1 MYYNNYYLVILYLFK
16 KVIYCI
22 MLKVFYITND
32 PLVAKI
38 AEKYG
43 VDRIFV
49 DMEYIGKNERQQ
61 GMDTV
66 KNHHTV
72 EDVKNIRSV
81 LKTAQLLVRVNPI
94 HPESEKE
101 INDVIRVGADV
112 IMLPM
117 FKTAD
122 EVRQFISYVD
132 NRAKAMLLLEN
143 IDAVHCL
150 DEILKIDGIDEIHIG
165 LNDLHLSMQ
174 KKFLFELLADSTVE
188 QIVEKIAK
196 TKIPY
201 GFGGFG
207 KIGEGTLP
215 AEYIVCEHYRL
226 GSSMGILSRAFCNT
240 TVNRDYEN
248 IESIFKEGM
257 QKLRSYES
265 FLKNCD
271 ESYFNT
277 THRKLCECVKN
288 IVGEM

>member
-1 MYYNNYYLVILYLFK
+1 
-16 KVIYCI
+16 

-49 DMEYIGKNERQQ
+49 DMEYIGKDKRQQ

-72 EDVKNIRSV
+72 EDVKTIRSV
-81 LKTAQLLVRVNPI
+81 LKTAQLLVRINPI
-94 HPESEKE
+94 HPETEKE
-101 INDVIRVGADV
+101 INDVIGAGADV

-117 FKTAD
+117 FKTAQ
-122 EVRQFISYVD
+122 EVQTFVSCVD
-132 NRAKAMLLLEN
+132 KRAKTMLLLEN
-143 IDAVHCL
+143 IDAVQCL
-150 DEILKIDGIDEIHIG
+150 DEILKINGIDEIHIG
-165 LNDLHLSMQ
+165 LNDLHLSMH

-188 QIVEKIAK
+188 QIVEKIAG
-196 TKIPY
+196 TTIPY

-215 AEYIVCEHYRL
+215 ADYIVSEHYRL

-240 TVNRDYEN
+240 TLNRDYEK
-248 IESIFKEGM
+248 IESVFKDGM
-257 QKLRSYES
+257 QKLRAYES
-265 FLKNCD
+265 FLENCD
-271 ESYFNT
+271 ENYFNT
-277 THRKLCECVKN
+277 THQKLCDCVKK